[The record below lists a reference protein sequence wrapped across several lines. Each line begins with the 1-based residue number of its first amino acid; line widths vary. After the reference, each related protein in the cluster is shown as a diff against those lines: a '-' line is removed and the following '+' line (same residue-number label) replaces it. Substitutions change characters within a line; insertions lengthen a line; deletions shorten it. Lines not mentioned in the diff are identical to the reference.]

1 MIPRPFGFWTNVG
14 HPPLPQLT
22 PSWPSPGWAIS
33 LPAIPPLLLA
43 GLGAPWPVP
52 CPPPTP
58 ARPQPPPAS
67 PQPHSRGHPWNPQP
81 NPIRNPEAWS
91 GVSNPPED
99 QPGST
104 GNPRPPSWPAAAVA
118 PGCRSLPPQTQTP
131 GQTAG
136 FRV

>member
-52 CPPPTP
+52 CPPPPQPDPNPPGQSSTPQPRTPMEPPAKPHTEPRSLVRGVESPRGP
-58 ARPQPPPAS
+58 ARKHRKPPATILACGC
-67 PQPHSRGHPWNPQP
+67 SRSRVSKPPSP
-81 NPIRNPEAWS
+81 NP
-91 GVSNPPED
+91 
-99 QPGST
+99 
-104 GNPRPPSWPAAAVA
+104 NPRPDGWV
-118 PGCRSLPPQTQTP
+118 
-131 GQTAG
+131 
-136 FRV
+136 